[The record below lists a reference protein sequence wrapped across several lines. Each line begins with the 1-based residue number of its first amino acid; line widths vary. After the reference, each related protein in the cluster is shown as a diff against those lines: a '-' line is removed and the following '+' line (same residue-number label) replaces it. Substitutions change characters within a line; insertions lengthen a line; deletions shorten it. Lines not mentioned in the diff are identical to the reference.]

1 MAFARRAARLAEGL
15 KSRRGIEAH
24 RAAKELALPGAYV
37 KDAEVES
44 EAAHLMLRWCYSVA
58 RFCELAAERRACR
71 IERRTDRLREKREKE
86 QAEYEIRRPA
96 HREIGKAEADGFV
109 ARQLAWESKV
119 EAKRA
124 VRKEVMEEAML
135 ADLRDTCVHG

>member
-1 MAFARRAARLAEGL
+1 MT
-15 KSRRGIEAH
+15 KV
-24 RAAKELALPGAYV
+24 AAKRGSFLER
-37 KDAEVES
+37 
-44 EAAHLMLRWCYSVA
+44 EAQ
-58 RFCELAAERRACR
+58 FAAERARKL
-71 IERRTDRLREKREKE
+71 ERKKREKE